1 MSQNQYR
8 YIPPQP
14 PLPFTIGILA
24 GFGFLIGLA
33 TAQGNIASM
42 LPYAAVGAVLFAV
55 FAAAITQL
63 GDKPLVAGLIGAVVF
78 LAAGATLVSFPYGV
92 LLAIVGYVMGRMV
105 CWLHSGRYRLN
116 LPPYATARQVLW
128 FYTFRTICGLIFLFL
143 ITPIIILIPLSFNQQ
158 PYFSFTEGML
168 ALDPEAYSL
177 RWYRDILE
185 NGMADPTA
193 TTGWWSD
200 MWNNAQWVR
209 SIRNSFYYGILSTL
223 VATSIGTLAAI
234 GLSSSD
240 MPWRRP
246 VMALLISPMIV
257 PLVIIGSGLFFFF
270 SQVGWAK
277 QGDFRGDLA
286 IILAHA
292 VLGTPYVIITV
303 TATLSG
309 FDRSLTRA
317 SANMGAGPV
326 RTFFKIQMPLITPG
340 VISGA
345 LFAFIT
351 SFDEVVVVLQLADV
365 RQRTIPRQMFSGIK
379 EQISPTIL
387 AVATILVI
395 ISILLLTVVELL
407 RRRSERMRG
416 LSPA

>member
-1 MSQNQYR
+1 M
-8 YIPPQP
+8 
-14 PLPFTIGILA
+14 F
-24 GFGFLIGLA
+24 GLA
-33 TAQGNIASM
+33 TAQGNTATMIPFA
-42 LPYAAVGAVLFAV
+42 LIGAVLFAV
-55 FAAAITQL
+55 FAFGITRM
-63 GDKPLVAGLIGAVVF
+63 GDRPLPAGLIGA
-78 LAAGATLVSFPYGV
+78 AAFFTVGAALISVPYG
-92 LLAIVGYVMGRMV
+92 LLMGIVGYIAGRMV

-116 LPPYATARQVLW
+116 TPPYATSRQVLW
-128 FYTFRTICGLIFLFL
+128 FYGFRCICGLIFLFL

-158 PYFSFTEGML
+158 PYFSFTAGML

-177 RWYRDILE
+177 RWYWDILK
-185 NGMADPTA
+185 NGMAAPEA
-193 TTGWWSD
+193 TTGWWAD
-200 MWNNAQWVR
+200 MWANAQWVR
-209 SIRNSFYYGILSTL
+209 GIKNSFFYGFWATL
-223 VATSIGTLAAI
+223 LATAVGTLAAI

-246 VMALLISPMIV
+246 IMALLISPMVV
-257 PLVIIGSGLFFFF
+257 PLVITGSGLFFFF
-270 SQVGWAK
+270 SQIGWAK
-277 QGDFRGDLA
+277 QGDIRGDLA

-292 VLGTPYVIITV
+292 ALGTPFVIITV

-309 FDRSLTRA
+309 FDKSLTRA
-317 SANMGAGPV
+317 AANMGAGPV
-326 RTFFKIQMPLITPG
+326 RTFFKVQMPLITPG

-365 RQRTIPRQMFSGIK
+365 RQRTIPRQMFSGIR

-395 ISILLLTVVELL
+395 ISIALLTVVELL

-416 LSPA
+416 VTPS